1 MARSGFDHLVAEVSV
16 AVGAAIPRYRLWL
29 RLHDFGVDPEALGH
43 AEALGFCAG
52 PLVPFLIDEGYWL
65 SPRARRRLLRA
76 VARFDPT
83 RPSPA
88 DRLALSD
95 L

>member
-1 MARSGFDHLVAEVSV
+1 MLIEAEVSL
-16 AVGAAIPRYRLWL
+16 AVGQRISRYALWL
-29 RLHDFGVDPEALGH
+29 RLRELGANPEALDR
-43 AEALGFCAG
+43 EAAVGFCEG
-52 PLVPFLIDEGYWL
+52 PLLHFLVDQGFGL
-65 SPRARRRLLRA
+65 SPRALRHLARA
-76 VARFDPT
+76 VARFDPQ

>member
-1 MARSGFDHLVAEVSV
+1 MSRSRFDHLEAEVSV
-16 AVGAAIPRYRLWL
+16 AVGQRISRYALWL
-29 RLHDFGVDPEALGH
+29 RLRELGANPEALDRED
-43 AEALGFCAG
+43 AVGFCEG
-52 PLVPFLIDEGYWL
+52 PLLHFLFEQGFGL
-65 SPRARRRLLRA
+65 SPRSLRRLLRA
-76 VARFDPT
+76 VTRFDPQ